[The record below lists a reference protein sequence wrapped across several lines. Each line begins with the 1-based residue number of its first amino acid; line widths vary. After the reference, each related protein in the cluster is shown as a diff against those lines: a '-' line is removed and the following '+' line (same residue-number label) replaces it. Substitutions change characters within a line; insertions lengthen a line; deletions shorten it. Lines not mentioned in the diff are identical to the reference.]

1 MGGLR
6 RASGPPGNP
15 GGTIEGKARGAPA
28 VTRLA
33 VAEGRPKGYRE
44 HRGRRAGRIAQGVL
58 GVAFLLFQ
66 ALLISGSGQAS
77 PLRYLIA
84 TVTRVT
90 DGDSVIA
97 ISTTGTKL
105 RLRLLDIHAP
115 RTASGKIPGQPYG
128 KEARDHLARLVQ
140 GKTIRVWIYGQDRS
154 KRVVAVLWAGRV
166 NVNLEMVREGL
177 VEVHRDGRCSTDC
190 SELWELKEAQLRAR
204 QERRGMWVQG
214 ER

>member
-1 MGGLR
+1 VGESGQHLGAQDTLR
-6 RASGPPGNP
+6 RHRRRS
-15 GGTIEGKARGAPA
+15 ERA
-28 VTRLA
+28 VEVDHQA
-33 VAEGRPKGYRE
+33 VAGWEGKGYRG
-44 HRGRRAGRIAQGVL
+44 HRGRRVDRIAQRVL
-58 GVAFLLFQ
+58 GVAFLLVQ
-66 ALLISGSGQAS
+66 TLLISSSTHAS

-84 TVTRVT
+84 SVTRVN

-97 ISTTGTKL
+97 VSTTGAKL
-105 RLRLLDIHAP
+105 RLRLLDIDAP
-115 RTASGKIPGQPYG
+115 KIAYGKKPGQPYS
-128 KEARDHLARLVQ
+128 KEARDHLTRLVQ

-154 KRVVAVLWAGRV
+154 KRMVVVLWAGRV

-204 QERRGMWVQG
+204 RERRGMWAQE